1 MTQPPI
7 PGRLRLATAGA
18 ALVAALALVAGPFS
32 TPAGAHDG
40 KAIVT
45 MEASHPAGTGVHFIV
60 RVTWE
65 NDGHPA
71 AGATVTAVPV
81 GADGTPLTPVPLAPA
96 DSDGRYA
103 GVVEFPEPGEWTVR
117 FTSVKPTGT
126 AEATATVAPPTTT
139 TTPASDDAGA
149 GSDDTTG
156 EDASQDGF
164 APADDGTG
172 SSAEVAADDGDG
184 AGMPAWLIPV
194 ALLVVVGGAVAALRV
209 VRQYRTVAAGEKAQL
224 DAASS
229 GLNGAGADTDYAAA
243 GPAGER
249 TSD

>member
-7 PGRLRLATAGA
+7 PRRLRLAAAGA
-18 ALVAALALVAGPFS
+18 AVVAALALVAGPFS
-32 TPAGAHDG
+32 APAGAHDG
-40 KAIVT
+40 KGIVT

-81 GADGTPLTPVPLAPA
+81 GADGTPLTPVPLPAA

-117 FTSVKPTGT
+117 FTSVEPTGT

-139 TTPASDDAGA
+139 VITGDDGTGA

-156 EDASQDGF
+156 EGAAVEGF
-164 APADDGTG
+164 APAEDGTG
-172 SSAEVAADDGDG
+172 SSAEVAADDGDS
-184 AGMPAWLIPV
+184 AGMPVWLIPV
-194 ALLVVVGGAVAALRV
+194 ALLVVVAGAFAALRV

-224 DAASS
+224 DGAAS
-229 GLNGAGADTDYAAA
+229 GPNGAGADTDYAAA

-249 TSD
+249 ASE